1 MNQNPDP
8 NFMVYAWLSF
18 VSLCGSAVRAA
29 QWFEPAT
36 GKFVWWKLALEVPT
50 AVVLAVIAG
59 SVAEQF
65 HLDQRIEF
73 GIAGVFGLIG
83 PTAVMGM
90 AQNWIGGLT
99 NARSKPAGQ

>member
-1 MNQNPDP
+1 MSNGTDP
-8 NFMVYAWLSF
+8 NIVVYAWLSF

-29 QWFEPAT
+29 QWFEPQT

-59 SVAEQF
+59 SVAAQF
-65 HLDQRIEF
+65 HLDQRLEF

-83 PTAVMGM
+83 PTAVMGL
-90 AQNWIGGLT
+90 AQNWLGGFL
-99 NARSKPAGQ
+99 NARSKPASQ